1 MRVWFE
7 SEPGSAATII
17 LYLGIDLVFRVS
29 FELEPGA
36 VGQVTDFKESN
47 KRLEWGLKKA
57 MFLLNA
63 LMGLHFKFSS
73 LYNNNLLFKKVPI
86 TFTF

>member
-1 MRVWFE
+1 M
-7 SEPGSAATII
+7 I
-17 LYLGIDLVFRVS
+17 LFFRVS
-29 FELEPGA
+29 FELEPGS

-63 LMGLHFKFSS
+63 LMSCILNSVHF
-73 LYNNNLLFKKVPI
+73 LTIILLFKVVPI
-86 TFTF
+86 IFIF